1 MKKLITIILLA
12 AVTGCS
18 SAGPYVTNISS
29 DGADGLNVEKCFVHY
44 RNFGNAISTGACSNQ
59 NIKLRGYQR

>member
-29 DGADGLNVEKCFVHY
+29 DGAGGLSVEKCQVKY
-44 RNFGNAISTGACSNQ
+44 NGFGNYVSTGDCTHQ
-59 NIKLRGYQR
+59 NLKLGYAR